1 MASVIEV
8 LQYTLKPGT
17 GEAFH
22 AVMKE
27 QSIPLHESCG
37 LNVKRFGNSLDNKDK
52 YYLVRAFSDISQM
65 ETELAQF
72 YADVRWREGPRSKI
86 INMIIE
92 SHRVVIPDNS
102 LSDDSPSEYSEN

>member
-1 MASVIEV
+1 MPSVIEV

-22 AVMKE
+22 AVMKD

-37 LNVKRFGNSLDNKDK
+37 LNVKKFGNSLDNNDK

-72 YADVRWREGPRSKI
+72 YADVRWREGPRSEI

-92 SHRVVIPDNS
+92 SHRVVMPDNGS
-102 LSDDSPSEYSEN
+102 IESS